1 MKTIHINCDLG
12 EGGRYDALLMPHIS
26 ACNIACGG
34 HAGDAKTMLKTVS
47 LAMENNVEIGAHP
60 SYPDKENF
68 GRQSLDISKNELKR
82 SIQEQLFSLHEI
94 VKKQGGKLTHIKP
107 HGALYNDAAR
117 DEKIAQIVLDVILD
131 SELNLPLYVPENS
144 IISSLAKGKF
154 PVLFE
159 AFADRNYNPDFSLVS
174 RSRSNALITQKE
186 AVFKHLFLMFSEGK
200 ILCKNKKKIPSR
212 AATFCLHSD
221 TPNSVEILEYL
232 VKKLNTLDIKISKYE
247 A

>member
-12 EGGRYDALLMPHIS
+12 EGGKYDAQLMPHIS

-34 HAGDAKTMLKTVS
+34 HAGDAETMLKTVS
-47 LAMENNVEIGAHP
+47 LAMENKVEIGAHP
-60 SYPDKENF
+60 SYPDRENF
-68 GRQSLDISKNELKR
+68 GRQSLDISEKELKR
-82 SIQEQLFSLHEI
+82 SIQEQLFLLAEI

-117 DEKIAQIVLDVILD
+117 DEKIAQTVLDAILESGLD
-131 SELNLPLYVPENS
+131 LMLYAPENS
-144 IISSLAKGKF
+144 MISRLAEGKI

-159 AFADRNYNPDFSLVS
+159 AFADRNYNPNFSLVS
-174 RSRSNALITQKE
+174 RAKNNALITQKE
-186 AVFKHLFLMFSEGK
+186 AVFKHLYSMFFKGEIVCEKS
-200 ILCKNKKKIPSR
+200 IKIPSR

-232 VKKLNTLDIKISKYE
+232 VEKFHALNIKITKP
-247 A
+247 